1 MTTMWLIA
9 ERPFWSVVACTVANA
24 GPAATAVTNPV
35 ARVSARRNDRD
46 ILASSKTP
54 VSLRAKAAAG
64 SVVRAEKK
72 ARKRVVM
79 VWSVAMNVSTG
90 LESLICE
97 LVAIESVNPDIAAS
111 GGGETAIAG
120 FVASWLRAEGL
131 LVEIVEPVP
140 GRPSVVGVLRG
151 SGGGRSLMLNAH
163 MDTVG
168 AGGMAAAFSPVVREG
183 RVYGRGAYDM
193 KASLAAIMVTA
204 REAARLRL
212 KGDLI
217 VTAVADEEVAS
228 LGTSAVLEKFRA
240 DFGIVTEPTELQ
252 LCLAH
257 KGFVWLEVETHGVA
271 AHGSRSDLGV
281 DAIAHMGRVL
291 TGVLDLDSRLRK
303 GPRHRLLGA
312 GSIHA
317 SLIEG
322 GQEMSTYP
330 ARCVAK
336 LERRTVPGEDGASS
350 LREIEELIG
359 EERGTA
365 RVMLERPPSEVAGDH
380 PLTRAVALSD
390 GDGLVGQSVEVDCDA
405 ERRADL
411 VLAAVALP
419 DAASG
424 LVVFDPELT
433 A

>member
-1 MTTMWLIA
+1 
-9 ERPFWSVVACTVANA
+9 
-24 GPAATAVTNPV
+24 
-35 ARVSARRNDRD
+35 
-46 ILASSKTP
+46 
-54 VSLRAKAAAG
+54 
-64 SVVRAEKK
+64 
-72 ARKRVVM
+72 
-79 VWSVAMNVSTG
+79 MNVSTG

-131 LVEIVEPVP
+131 LVEVVEPVP

-204 REAARLRL
+204 REAAALGL

-217 VTAVADEEVAS
+217 ITAVADEEVAS
-228 LGTSAVLEKFRA
+228 LGTLAVLEKFHA
-240 DFGIVTEPTELQ
+240 DFGIVTEPTELR
-252 LCLAH
+252 LCIAH
-257 KGFVWLEVETHGVA
+257 KGFVWLEVETQGVA
-271 AHGSRSDLGV
+271 AHGSRADHGV

-291 TGVLDLDSRLRK
+291 TGVLDLDSRLRH
-303 GPRHRLLGA
+303 GPRHGLLGT

-330 ARCVAK
+330 AHCVAK
-336 LERRTVPGEDGASS
+336 LERRTVPGEDGATS
-350 LREIEELIG
+350 LREIQSLIG
-359 EERGTA
+359 DAPATA
-365 RVMLERPPSEVAGDH
+365 RVLLERPPSEVAIDQ
-380 PLTRAVALSD
+380 PLSRAVARAA
-390 GDGLVGQSVEVDCDA
+390 GDPVIIGVAYWMDMALLNAAGIPAVAYGPTGEGEHADVEWVDLASVEKCVEVYLRAA
-405 ERRADL
+405 ELLCTR
-411 VLAAVALP
+411 
-419 DAASG
+419 
-424 LVVFDPELT
+424 
-433 A
+433 